1 MFYDR
6 DAASQILSMT
16 RVTTLARLHAATAYL
31 IQMHGFRYY
40 YFSLRGQHTL
50 TGRDPVTLHNLP
62 ANGRKPVMDK
72 EPDQDP
78 LVHYAATRTLPMDW
92 KQIMALPGYQHRGCL
107 RVMAARAQHGLLS
120 GCTVPLSQ
128 ANGIL
133 ARLDLICDHD
143 DEEAD
148 LCIRRYLPYAS
159 LLGQVLLDKTRDLTR
174 QEDDDLMEPDGGTPL
189 TQRERECLL
198 WASEGKTNAEI
209 GALLGISE
217 RTVVYHVHHA
227 CEKLHA
233 RNRQHAVTKA
243 ILSRKLFGLTSDSSR
258 LVGNMV

>member
-40 YFSLRGQHTL
+40 YFSLRGQRVL
-50 TGRDPVTLHNLP
+50 AERESVILHNLP
-62 ANGRKPVMDK
+62 RKRRRPGKD
-72 EPDQDP
+72 EGADWDP

-92 KQIMALPGYQHRGCL
+92 KQIMAQPDYQHRSYL
-107 RVMAARAQHGLLS
+107 RAMAVRAQRGLLS

-128 ANGIL
+128 ASGIL

-174 QEDDDLMEPDGGTPL
+174 QEDDDLMDPDGGIPL

-243 ILSRKLFGLTSDSSR
+243 ILSRKLFGPTSDSSR